1 MKNFQ
6 KHYLRK
12 TLALVM
18 AFLMIITMMPVNVF
32 AEEPQ
37 IPGIATRGFDSEG
50 KPGVNWEFKPG
61 EKDDGASYW
70 PLKSGARII
79 HGYDTNDP
87 LNTFGFTYLGKYF
100 DHEGRIVLRLEISH
114 RQSVTTT
121 AWKKYVMRFPKE
133 LYQGIDLERSYVL
146 WKRTEVFAPN
156 FYDKLGKSDIPGQQD
171 YTYQFPFRDFDTQYG
186 HREVNLVLKKTD
198 DNGKVIDWD
207 AIFSQNQQVIQLRLY
222 DKDGSRIYSTS
233 SKRNKSGLAQLG
245 YNSYTKVAMVGDL
258 SRRPGD
264 LMEATFNS
272 FTGDTF
278 NDSYHTADSSMELDK
293 DNKKV
298 KILYTFAK
306 AKVSEKS
313 GEINGEGVALRQSFD
328 PDFIRY
334 LNLSDKNAIIGSMQ
348 LFFSNGKPYGN
359 KIDIHAYDIT
369 GVKKD
374 AQGNIEL
381 DNTGNPTFTRDD
393 KSVFI
398 QMNTDEYEDK
408 DNPDQS
414 DPNYIKPAAVGNK
427 NVYFKSDTT
436 ECASV
441 LFEYNIDPEL
451 INKDLIDD
459 KEYNKNF
466 MFDTRYIMS
475 NKKGVYKYTVNVPND
490 IVFNPD
496 REVFFRFRFSPD
508 ANIGTGVV
516 VDKDE
521 DFVLNIGGKNGIW
534 KSWKREG
541 SVWIHGTTEY
551 LISPYAKEFHLSK
564 HEIKVGETIKA
575 GTPITVYLPTKFK
588 ADSVKFD
595 IVTAQQYRAK
605 KSQVENPVSQMGGT
619 KLTLDKVK
627 KADGSD
633 IFYTPMYIK
642 NSVSTIGAS
651 AIRELYMPIVDE
663 IFTDSKTFTG
673 ILKDVGGVESLYY
686 NTENSKQVKYLG
698 SNWLDQDTQ
707 FNSRGDITKETY
719 ERADGKDD
727 LVEIAKDKALGKRTF
742 DKKEYDGYE
751 FEIKKQYTGGD
762 ILKDTTTESNVE
774 SLTLERDQP
783 IQFSTFKYSSLKS
796 DPVIEQVQTRVHF
809 DLNEQTS
816 KENRPVIDKIAP
828 LSNQYRYN
836 YLTGEVNQNYKPSGF
851 AGENVKYADENKKT
865 IDITE
870 LIDGKD
876 VKRTYQNIANH
887 DGLEYDLTDKDQKA
901 AFLKRQ
907 MPTKD
912 EINVPQG
919 KRILGWTTTKLAD
932 IAGGKTAVEQFNELK
947 DANKIIN
954 DVADWA
960 KVDGKTNPETY
971 IFDANSPID
980 KERTVYAVYGE
991 GINIVLHSNNTT
1003 NLKDETTIT
1012 IPVTISDIDK
1022 TNKDLDAIS
1031 SSTLSNMKG
1040 NLVIK
1045 KLPQVPVTGEQSEID
1060 KVTDANAKLFNK
1072 PNNSFLGWTL
1082 YRYDNDPQ
1090 ASKLIAG
1097 KNNERIGELLKGI
1110 VAGGTKRIPKSTEW
1124 VKDLRGDQYKYTRYI
1139 PNTFSIAVR
1148 AQDVPSQDDNQGT
1161 NVYTAFLDAI
1171 DEGKDL
1177 HLYANYR
1184 PFFDVKVYP
1193 SYKNIDKSQGQHGKY
1208 VDTVKDAMK
1217 KPVNVGLLHRTA
1229 VTDYGTPTVHQNA
1242 SYYPLPGGKN
1252 ALKTWDGK
1260 STTPLTWKVP
1270 GFDELG
1276 QRKSYVSVIVTDDL
1290 KDAYENFKAPN
1301 WGSLGAK
1308 TYIRLQDATATQDP
1322 NAPKNLHENAGNPYG
1337 DPVAKDQAFTVGV
1350 DAFTSA
1356 TSRKSLLT
1364 TGDNEEVIGY
1374 EIWNTST
1381 PIDIPKPV
1389 FDNVYDDQ
1397 TEAKLHWTDAEKNA
1411 DIKKIILKV
1420 ANGNETTLV
1429 KQNDGT
1435 YTDGTIT
1442 ATPNGDRLV
1451 LSPLNLQGKADKDI
1465 VAKYVVEKSNQEIK
1479 GPEGRITINKRGSS
1493 APVTEMKQIHNDTD
1507 GKSKIEFK
1515 VPDPVL
1521 NKPTKGTVYTAQKWD
1536 DTQKKWVDL
1545 GKVTLESDNEMGKPK
1560 EITLDE
1566 NVEDGD
1572 IVRIKSEQPNLNP
1585 SDSTGTGDANYTPQ
1599 DGDENRKYVK
1609 IDKVGPEATVKAK
1622 DEAFRRFIDLEG
1634 TINEIPAGRKV
1645 KITIDYKDG
1654 NPVEMEKEITVEN
1667 KQNIIKELNTVLRKG
1682 IEDGNIPEIKIT
1694 AVDEFGNKEDSKVDY
1709 TESYQLKVLI
1719 TGERAGK
1726 KFVKVSA
1733 DKANATVT
1741 IKVMNNGQEVSSAS
1755 ATVTEPNTFVKVR
1768 FNNGYALKSG
1778 DELVISGTAT
1788 ENGKTY
1794 TSNPFKM
1801 DIQ

>member
-37 IPGIATRGFDSEG
+37 IPGIATRGVDSEG
-50 KPGVNWEFKPG
+50 KPGVNWEFKQG
-61 EKDDGASYW
+61 EEDDGASYW
-70 PLKSGARII
+70 PLKGGTRII
-79 HGYDTNDP
+79 HGYDTGDP

-100 DHEGRIVLRLEISH
+100 DHEGRIVLKLEISH
-114 RQSVTTT
+114 RQSVTTA

-156 FYDKLGKSDIPGQQD
+156 FYDKLGKSDILGQQD

-222 DKDGSRIYSTS
+222 DKNGNRIYSTS

-334 LNLSDKNAIIGSMQ
+334 LDLSDKNAVIGSMQ
-348 LFFSNGKPYGN
+348 LFFSNGNPYGN
-359 KIDIHAYDIT
+359 KIQIHAYDIT

-381 DNTGNPTFTRDD
+381 DNNGNPTFTRDD

-414 DPNYIKPAAVGNK
+414 DRNYIKPAAVGNK

-451 INKDLIDD
+451 INKDLIDS

-475 NKKGVYKYTVNVPND
+475 NKKGVYKYTINAPDD

-516 VDKDE
+516 ADKDE

-541 SVWIHGTTEY
+541 SVWIHGTKEY
-551 LISPYAKEFHLSK
+551 LISPYAKEFHLSNYD
-564 HEIKVGETIKA
+564 IKVGETIKK
-575 GTPITVYLPTKFK
+575 GTPITVYLPTKFN

-595 IVTAQQYRAK
+595 IVTAQKYSIY
-605 KSQVENPVSQMGGT
+605 KSQVKNPVSQMGGV

-673 ILKDVGGVESLYY
+673 ILKEAGGVESLYY
-686 NTENSKQVKYLG
+686 NTESAKQVKYLG
-698 SNWLDQDTQ
+698 SNWIDE
-707 FNSRGDITKETY
+707 DIEVNGKGEVKKEAF
-719 ERADGKDD
+719 ERADGKDE
-727 LVEIAKDKALGKRTF
+727 LAEIAKDKALGKRSF
-742 DKKEYDGYE
+742 DNKEYEGYE

-762 ILKDTTTESNVE
+762 ILKDTTIESNVE

-783 IQFSTFKYSSLKS
+783 IQFSTFKYTSLKS

-809 DLNEQTS
+809 DLNGQKS
-816 KENRPVIDKIAP
+816 KKNLPVIEKIAP
-828 LSNQYRYN
+828 LSKQYRYN
-836 YLTGEVNQNYKPSGF
+836 YLTGEVNIEYVPSGF
-851 AGENVKYADENKKT
+851 EGANVKYADENNKT
-865 IDITE
+865 ITIKET
-870 LIDGKD
+870 IDGKD
-876 VKRTYQNIANH
+876 VDRTYQNVVDH
-887 DGLEYDLTDKDQKA
+887 DGRAYDLTKPDQKE

-907 MPTKD
+907 MPSKD

-932 IAGGKTAVEQFNELK
+932 IPGGKTAIEQFNELK
-947 DANKIIN
+947 DNNKIIK
-954 DVADWA
+954 DVKDWT
-960 KVDGKTNPETY
+960 KVDANENY
-971 IFDANSPID
+971 IFNAESPID
-980 KERTVYAVYGE
+980 KERTVYAVYGY

-1003 NLKDETTIT
+1003 DPKNETTIT
-1012 IPVTISDIDK
+1012 IPVTVSDIDK
-1022 TNKDLDAIS
+1022 TNDIIDAVS
-1031 SSTLSNMKG
+1031 SPTISNMKG

-1045 KLPQVPVTGEQSEID
+1045 ELPKVPVTGEQSEID
-1060 KVTDANAKLFNK
+1060 KITDQKAKLFNIPK
-1072 PNNSFLGWTL
+1072 HSFLGWTL
-1082 YRYDNDPQ
+1082 YRYSNDPQ
-1090 ASKLIAG
+1090 TSELVAG
-1097 KNNERIGELLKGI
+1097 KNNERIGKLINGVVEN
-1110 VAGGTKRIPKSTEW
+1110 GTKRIPKRTEW
-1124 VKDLRGDQYKYTRYI
+1124 IKDISGNSNRFTKYI
-1139 PNTFSIAVR
+1139 PNTFSVALR
-1148 AQDVPSQDDNQGT
+1148 AQDVPSKDNNEGT
-1161 NVYTAFLDAI
+1161 GTYQIFLDAI
-1171 DEGKDL
+1171 DAGKDL

-1184 PFFDVKVYP
+1184 PFFEVKVYP
-1193 SYKNIDKSQGQHGKY
+1193 SYKNIDKSQGKHGKY
-1208 VDTVKDAMK
+1208 VDTVEEAK
-1217 KPVNVGLLHRTA
+1217 KHPVNVGLLHRTA

-1242 SYYPLPGGKN
+1242 NYYPLEGGETS
-1252 ALKTWDGK
+1252 LKKWDGK
-1260 STTPLTWKVP
+1260 STDALVWKLP

-1276 QRKSYVSVIVTDDL
+1276 QRKSYVSVIVTDDK
-1290 KDAYENFKAPN
+1290 KDAYANFKSPD
-1301 WGSLGAK
+1301 WDKLGAK
-1308 TYIRLQDATATQDP
+1308 TYIRLQDATATQDT
-1322 NAPKNLHENAGNPYG
+1322 NAPKNLHEKAGNPYG

-1356 TSRKSLLT
+1356 TSRKSLET
-1364 TGDNEEVIGY
+1364 TGTDKEVIGY

-1381 PIDIPKPV
+1381 PLEVLKPI
-1389 FDNVYDDQ
+1389 FDNVYEDE

-1411 DIKKIILKV
+1411 GITKIVLKV
-1420 ANGNETTLV
+1420 ADGAEVTLE
-1429 KQNDGT
+1429 KQQDGSYKT
-1435 YTDGTIT
+1435 ADGTIT
-1442 ATPNGDRLV
+1442 AKPNGDKV
-1451 LSPLNLQGKADKDI
+1451 VISPLNLQGKAGQDI
-1465 VAKYVVEKSNQEIK
+1465 VAKYVVEKNGQEVT
-1479 GPEGRITINKRGSS
+1479 GPEGRITINKRGTS
-1493 APVTEMKQIHNDTD
+1493 APVEEMKQIHNDHD
-1507 GKSKIEFK
+1507 GKSKIEFT

-1521 NKPTKGTVYTAQKWD
+1521 DKPTKGTVYTAQKWD
-1536 DTQKKWVDL
+1536 DTQKKWVDV
-1545 GKVTLESDNEMGKPK
+1545 GKVILDSDNDKGTQK
-1560 EITLDE
+1560 EITLDDT
-1566 NVEDGD
+1566 VIDGD
-1572 IVRIKSEQPNLNP
+1572 IIRIKSEQPNLNP
-1585 SDSTGTGDANYTPQ
+1585 SDSTGTGDNPYTPAT
-1599 DGDENRKYVK
+1599 GDENRKYVK
-1609 IDKVGPEATVKAK
+1609 LDRAAPITNAKAE
-1622 DEAFRRFIDLEG
+1622 DEAFRRFIDITG
-1634 TINEIPAGRKV
+1634 TINEIPDGRKV
-1645 KITIDYKDG
+1645 KIIINYKDG
-1654 NPVEMEKEITVEN
+1654 TPAIEILKEITVEN
-1667 KQNIIKELNTVLRKG
+1667 RENIIKDLNTTLRKG
-1682 IEDGNIPEIKIT
+1682 IEEGTIPEIKIIAT
-1694 AVDEFGNKEDSKVDY
+1694 DRFGNSETKKVDY
-1709 TESYQLKVLI
+1709 TESYQLEVILS
-1719 TGERAGK
+1719 GVRSGK
-1726 KFVKVSA
+1726 KFIKVSA
-1733 DKANATVT
+1733 DKANAEVTV
-1741 IKVMNNGQEVSSAS
+1741 KVMRNGQEAETKTITLSEAKKF
-1755 ATVTEPNTFVKVR
+1755 ERITFDNK
-1768 FNNGYALKSG
+1768 LESG
-1778 DELVISGTAT
+1778 DVLVVSGIVREGTK
-1788 ENGKTY
+1788 EY
-1794 TSNPFKM
+1794 TTNPYEKLVK
-1801 DIQ
+1801 

>member
-12 TLALVM
+12 TFALVM

-37 IPGIATRGFDSEG
+37 IPGIATRGVDSEG

-114 RQSVTTT
+114 RQSVTTA

-156 FYDKLGKSDIPGQQD
+156 FYDKLGKSDILGQQD

-222 DKDGSRIYSTS
+222 DKNGDRIYSTS

-293 DNKKV
+293 ENKKV

-334 LNLSDKNAIIGSMQ
+334 LDLSDKNAVIGSMQ

-359 KIDIHAYDIT
+359 KIQIHAYDII

-414 DPNYIKPAAVGNK
+414 DPNYIKPAAVGNT

-441 LFEYNIDPEL
+441 LFEYDIDPEL
-451 INKDLIDD
+451 INRDLIKD

-475 NKKGVYKYTVNVPND
+475 NKKGVYKYTINAPDD

-496 REVFFRFRFSPD
+496 REVFFRFSFSPD

-541 SVWIHGTTEY
+541 SVWIHGTKEY
-551 LISPYAKEFHLSK
+551 LISPYAKEFHLSD
-564 HEIKVGETIKA
+564 HDIKVGETIKK
-575 GTPITVYLPTKFK
+575 GTPITVYLPTKFN
-588 ADSVKFD
+588 ANSVKFD
-595 IVTAQQYRAK
+595 IVTAQQYRLK
-605 KSQVENPVSQMGGT
+605 KSQVKNPVSQMGGA

-673 ILKDVGGVESLYY
+673 ILKESGGVESLYY

-698 SNWLDQDTQ
+698 SNWLDA
-707 FNSRGDITKETY
+707 DIEVNKDGKVTKETY

-727 LVEIAKDKALGKRTF
+727 SAEIAIDKALGKRTF
-742 DKKEYDGYE
+742 DNKEYEGYE

-783 IQFSTFKYSSLKS
+783 IQFSTFKYTSLKS
-796 DPVIEQVQTRVHF
+796 DPVIEQVQTRVKF
-809 DLNEQTS
+809 DLNGQTS
-816 KENRPVIDKIAP
+816 KENRPVIEKIAP

-836 YLTGEVNQNYKPSGF
+836 YLTGDVNQNYKPSGF

-870 LIDGKD
+870 QIDGKD
-876 VKRTYQNIANH
+876 VTRTYQNIANH
-887 DGLEYDLTDKDQKA
+887 DGLGYDLKDKDQKE

-919 KRILGWTTTKLAD
+919 KRILGWTTTKLTD
-932 IAGGKTAVEQFNELK
+932 IAGGKTAIEQFNELK
-947 DANKIIN
+947 DKNKIVKY
-954 DVADWA
+954 VADWA
-960 KVDGKTNPETY
+960 KVDANENY
-971 IFDANSPID
+971 IFDSKSPID
-980 KERTVYAVYGE
+980 KERTVYAVYGD

-1003 NLKDETTIT
+1003 DLKDETTIT
-1012 IPVTISDIDK
+1012 IPITVSDIDN
-1022 TNKDLDAIS
+1022 TNNIIDSVS
-1031 SSTLSNMKG
+1031 SATLSNMKG

-1045 KLPQVPVTGEQSEID
+1045 ELPKVPVTGEDSEIA
-1060 KVTDANAKLFNK
+1060 KITDTKAKLFNK
-1072 PNNSFLGWTL
+1072 PNHSFLGWTL
-1082 YRYDNDPQ
+1082 YRFDNDPQ
-1090 ASKLIAG
+1090 KSELIAG
-1097 KNNERIGELLKGI
+1097 QNNERIGKLINGVVEN
-1110 VAGGTKRIPKSTEW
+1110 GTKRIPKRTEW
-1124 VKDLRGDQYKYTRYI
+1124 IKDITGNANKYTRYI
-1139 PNTFSIAVR
+1139 PNTFSLALR
-1148 AQDVPSQDDNQGT
+1148 SQDVPSQDDNQGT
-1161 NVYTAFLDAI
+1161 GKYNIFLDAI

-1193 SYKNIDKSQGQHGKY
+1193 SYKNIDKNQGQYGKY
-1208 VDTVKDAMK
+1208 VDNVEAAK
-1217 KPVNVGLLHRTA
+1217 KHSVNVGLLHRTA
-1229 VTDYGTPTVHQNA
+1229 VTNYGTPTVHQNA
-1242 SYYPLPGGKN
+1242 NYYPLEGGK
-1252 ALKTWDGK
+1252 ASLKSWDGK
-1260 STTPLTWKVP
+1260 SKTPLTWKLP

-1276 QRKSYVSVIVTDDL
+1276 QRKSYVSLIVTDDK
-1290 KDAYENFKAPN
+1290 KDAYENFQSPDWDN
-1301 WGSLGAK
+1301 LGAK

-1356 TSRKSLLT
+1356 TSRKALET
-1364 TGDNEEVIGY
+1364 TGDDKEVIGY

-1381 PIDIPKPV
+1381 PLEVLKPV
-1389 FDNVYDDQ
+1389 FDNVYDDE
-1397 TEAKLHWTDAEKNA
+1397 TEAKLHWTEAEKKA
-1411 DIKKIILKV
+1411 DIKKIVLKV
-1420 ANGNETTLV
+1420 ANGSETILV
-1429 KQNDGT
+1429 KQKDGS
-1435 YTDGTIT
+1435 YSDGTIT
-1442 ATPNGDRLV
+1442 ARPNGDKLV
-1451 LSPLNLQGKADKDI
+1451 LSPLNLTGKAGQDI
-1465 VAKYVVEKSNQEIK
+1465 VAKYVVEKNGQEVT
-1479 GPEGRITINKRGSS
+1479 GPEGRITINKRGIS
-1493 APVTEMKQIHNDTD
+1493 APVEDMKQIHNDAD
-1507 GKSKIEFK
+1507 GKSKIEFT

-1521 NKPTKGTVYTAQKWD
+1521 NKPTKGTTYTAQKWD
-1536 DTQKKWVDL
+1536 DTQNKWVDV
-1545 GKVTLESDNEMGKPK
+1545 GKVTLDSDNDKGTQK
-1560 EITLDE
+1560 EITLDDT
-1566 NVEDGD
+1566 VKDGD
-1572 IVRIKSEQPNLNP
+1572 IIRIKSVQPGLNP
-1585 SDSTGTGDANYTPQ
+1585 SDSTGTGDDPYTPAT
-1599 DGDENRKYVK
+1599 GDENRKYVK
-1609 IDKVGPEATVKAK
+1609 LDRAAPITDAKAE
-1622 DEAFRRFIDLEG
+1622 DEAFRRFIDLRG
-1634 TINEIPAGRKV
+1634 TINEIPDGRKV
-1645 KITIDYKDG
+1645 KIIINYKDG
-1654 NPVEMEKEITVEN
+1654 TPAIEILKEITVEN
-1667 KQNIIKELNTVLRKG
+1667 KENVIKDLNTTLRKG
-1682 IEDGNIPEIKIT
+1682 IEEGNIPEIKII
-1694 AVDEFGNKEDSKVDY
+1694 ASDRFGNSETKKVDY
-1709 TESYQLKVLI
+1709 TESYQLEVILS
-1719 TGERAGK
+1719 GVRAGK
-1726 KFVKVSA
+1726 KFIKVSA
-1733 DKANATVT
+1733 DRANAEVTV
-1741 IKVMNNGQEVSSAS
+1741 KVMRNGQEAETKTITLDE
-1755 ATVTEPNTFVKVR
+1755 AKKFERITFDSK
-1768 FNNGYALKSG
+1768 LESG
-1778 DELVISGTAT
+1778 DILVVSGIVREGTK
-1788 ENGKTY
+1788 NY
-1794 TSNPFKM
+1794 TTNPYEKLVK
-1801 DIQ
+1801 